1 MASKLD
7 RLQKKG
13 FKVNEAAL
21 SKIARGDQEPGGEYS
36 EINIDDIEE
45 NPDNALYRE
54 LDTEEDIALLADD
67 IRRAGLLHNLVVF
80 PKTGVGGKYV
90 LLSGE
95 RRLRAARMA
104 GLSEVPCIVMELDL
118 EEASF
123 IALVENLQRNDLDFL
138 EESRGIAQL
147 IRLFGL
153 SQEECARRLG
163 KSQSAVANKLRL
175 LRLPEDVLNAM
186 RNAGLT
192 ERHGRALLRLETP
205 DEQRAALAY
214 ILSRDLNVAATDA
227 YIDRLLE
234 AKAAPESERQKTFI
248 LKDVRVFLNTISHS
262 LDLMKQGGIDAGM
275 QRQETDDALI
285 LTINIPKVRRR
296 EPDAQRGE
304 PVPVG

>member
-1 MASKLD
+1 MLFVEKHSIFYATGEEPKLPRND
-7 RLQKKG
+7 IQKQG
-13 FKVNEAAL
+13 RILMLPVDCIEPSPYQARTAFDEPEIAAL
-21 SKIARGDQEPGGEYS
+21 AVSILQ
-36 EINIDDIEE
+36 N
-45 NPDNALYRE
+45 
-54 LDTEEDIALLADD
+54 
-67 IRRAGLLHNLVVF
+67 GLLQPISVRRVGLHKYQLVA
-80 PKTGVGGKYV
+80 
-90 LLSGE
+90 GE

-104 GLSEVPCIVMELDL
+104 GLHEVPCIIMELDL

-138 EESRGIAQL
+138 EEARGIAQL

-205 DEQRAALAY
+205 AEQREALAY

-227 YIDRLLE
+227 YIERLLE
-234 AKAAPESERQKTFI
+234 AKTAPESEQQKTFI

-275 QRQETDDALI
+275 HRQETDEALI
-285 LTINIPKVRRR
+285 LTINIPKARRR
-296 EPDAQRGE
+296 EPAPKQGD